1 MSSTLV
7 ATVALLSLSNLFM
20 TLAWYGHLRFT
31 SYPLWL
37 AVMASWGI
45 AFFEYCLQ
53 VPANRIGY
61 QAFSAYQLKT
71 LQEIITLSVFIVF
84 AEVYLGGRPQAETS
98 DRICVARSRRLDDLS
113 GSVWIRVVGRFG
125 GRTSRRKLVLMRE
138 TENKNLFSKV
148 W

>member
-84 AEVYLGGRPQAETS
+84 AEVYLGEGLKPKHLAGFVLLALAAWTIFQ
-98 DRICVARSRRLDDLS
+98 DRYGLE
-113 GSVWIRVVGRFG
+113 W
-125 GRTSRRKLVLMRE
+125 
-138 TENKNLFSKV
+138 
-148 W
+148 

>member
-7 ATVALLSLSNLFM
+7 ATVSLLILSNLFM
-20 TLAWYGHLRFT
+20 TVAWYGHLRFT

-37 AVMASWGI
+37 AVLASWGI

-61 QAFSAYQLKT
+61 QAFSAYHLKT

-84 AEVYLGGRPQAETS
+84 AEVYLGEGLKPKHLA
-98 DRICVARSRRLDDLS
+98 
-113 GSVWIRVVGRFG
+113 GF
-125 GRTSRRKLVLMRE
+125 VLLALAAWTIFQDWYGLE
-138 TENKNLFSKV
+138 